1 MPLVAKEIEFW
12 LCYVVASMKAVLSID
27 NDDLDDEFKE
37 HFQETGL
44 INMDGIALK
53 DRLSAEL
60 LELLNYILLS
70 QEGVR
75 AFISS
80 TKEIA
85 SFFVTL
91 TAFVDMCCLSKCV
104 ITSVTASK

>member
-1 MPLVAKEIEFW
+1 
-12 LCYVVASMKAVLSID
+12 MKAVLSID

-37 HFQETGL
+37 HFQETAGL
-44 INMDGIALK
+44 INMDDIALK

-104 ITSVTASK
+104 ITSVTAK